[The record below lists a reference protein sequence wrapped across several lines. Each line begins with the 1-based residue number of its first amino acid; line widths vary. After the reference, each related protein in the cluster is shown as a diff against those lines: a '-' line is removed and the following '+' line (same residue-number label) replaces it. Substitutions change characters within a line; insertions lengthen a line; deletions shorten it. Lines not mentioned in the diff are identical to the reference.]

1 METSDPETVTVTLRM
16 DTIQLD
22 ESIDDVILRLMKDE
36 PSISIDR
43 LSAILGIERSRLTRI
58 INVLKDK
65 GKVERVGGT
74 RGKWKI
80 KV

>member
-1 METSDPETVTVTLRM
+1 M
-16 DTIQLD
+16 D

-43 LSAILGIERSRLTRI
+43 LSAILGIERSRLTRM